1 MGVTWILAFSI
12 SAFFIAHM
20 VNHNIDFNYI
30 KMCVE
35 LSTFQPGSQQ
45 FDSWRPGVKIPPLF
59 QVCL

>member
-20 VNHNIDFNYI
+20 VNRNIDFNYI

-45 FDSWRPGVKIPPLF
+45 FDS
-59 QVCL
+59 